1 MTPSA
6 INSMRF
12 IGCLT
17 ETVVL
22 PNGTLGSTIACSHVH
37 GGNEYYGVSG
47 YHNVVMLGE
56 LNPLVKACNTTP
68 TLSGIQKF
76 FAGGGSEG

>member
-47 YHNVVMLGE
+47 YHNVVML
-56 LNPLVKACNTTP
+56 
-68 TLSGIQKF
+68 
-76 FAGGGSEG
+76 